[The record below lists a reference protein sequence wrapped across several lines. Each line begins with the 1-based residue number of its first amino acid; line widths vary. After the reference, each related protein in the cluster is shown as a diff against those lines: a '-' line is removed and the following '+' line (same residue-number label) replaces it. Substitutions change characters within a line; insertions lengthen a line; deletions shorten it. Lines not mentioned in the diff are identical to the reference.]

1 MRGKG
6 LDSHKLWQVN
16 NVKEGM
22 ARLNSVGPSG
32 AKRKR
37 VDADEEVGI

>member
-1 MRGKG
+1 M
-6 LDSHKLWQVN
+6 
-16 NVKEGM
+16 KEGM